1 MGSCRVTVNRS
12 WSSDV
17 AGGSGC
23 GSRLKLWRS
32 SDVYSRDHRLTL
44 LFGLE
49 EQSIIENE
57 IRWKSLR
64 T

>member
-1 MGSCRVTVNRS
+1 MGSCRITVNRS
-12 WSSDV
+12 LGV
-17 AGGSGC
+17 VTLRAVRG

-49 EQSIIENE
+49 EQGMIE
-57 IRWKSLR
+57 IDIC
-64 T
+64 